1 MNFYSFEVNK
11 PSGEKVNLETY
22 KGKVVL
28 VVNTATKCGLTPQFE
43 GLEKLHQQY
52 KDQGLVIL
60 GFPCN
65 QFLGQEPLSNEDM
78 EQACLINHGVTFQLF
93 EKIKVN
99 GSGAHPLYKYLK
111 KTLKSGLFS
120 SKIKWNFEKFIIDKN
135 GNPVKRFS
143 PTTKPKELE
152 QDIVNLLAQ

>member
-28 VVNTATKCGLTPQFE
+28 VVNTATKCGLTPQFK

-52 KDQGLVIL
+52 QDQGLVVV

-65 QFLGQEPLSNEDM
+65 QFLGQEPLSNKEM
-78 EQACLINHGVTFQLF
+78 EETCLINHGVTFQLF
-93 EKIKVN
+93 EKINVN
-99 GSGAHPLYKYLK
+99 GSDAHPLYKYLK
-111 KTLKSGLFS
+111 KELKAGWFS
-120 SKIKWNFEKFIIDKN
+120 NKIKWNFEKFLIDKN
-135 GNPVKRFS
+135 GKPVKRFS
-143 PTTKPKELE
+143 PKTKPQELE
-152 QDIVNLLAQ
+152 EDILNLLKQ